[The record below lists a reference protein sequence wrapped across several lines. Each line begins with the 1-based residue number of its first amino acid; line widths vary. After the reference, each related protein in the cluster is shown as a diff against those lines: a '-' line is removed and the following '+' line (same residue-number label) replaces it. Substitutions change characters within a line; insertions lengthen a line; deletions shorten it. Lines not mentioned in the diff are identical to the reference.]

1 MCLIYFY
8 LRIFFS
14 VIQINLGWKSRFQI
28 LILFYNCWVVLT
40 SLEAGN
46 PNDVF
51 QHVINSHYASRN
63 TLTKRNIT
71 KTPCSFLYQA
81 NNLTYVLLTKYMWYF
96 TNTFG
101 KKIQIRNYDLY
112 FLMVLGCNPHMD
124 LILTHIDERR
134 SI

>member
-1 MCLIYFY
+1 MH
-8 LRIFFS
+8 
-14 VIQINLGWKSRFQI
+14 LGTLLKREISRKH
-28 LILFYNCWVVLT
+28 
-40 SLEAGN
+40 
-46 PNDVF
+46 
-51 QHVINSHYASRN
+51 HVN
-63 TLTKRNIT
+63 
-71 KTPCSFLYQA
+71 FLYQA

-124 LILTHIDERR
+124 LILTHINERR